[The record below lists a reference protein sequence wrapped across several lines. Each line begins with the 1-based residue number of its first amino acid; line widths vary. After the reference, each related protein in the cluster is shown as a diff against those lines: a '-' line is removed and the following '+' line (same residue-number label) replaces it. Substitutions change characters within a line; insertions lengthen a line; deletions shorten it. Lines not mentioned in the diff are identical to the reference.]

1 MNEEQLKAI
10 AEIARQAF
18 WKSVAE
24 QLPEITTGDLG
35 PMPSFYFEEACECVI
50 EIWYETNKVK

>member
-10 AEIARQAF
+10 AEIAKQAF

-24 QLPEITTGDLG
+24 QLPEIKTGDLA
-35 PMPSFYFEEACECVI
+35 PMPSFYFEEACEMAVR
-50 EIWYETNKVK
+50 IWYETNKVK